1 MSISGDSIFDFAD
14 IEELD
19 PSIAD
24 GYRIIYD
31 REVPVEVRNQTSD
44 GNADN
49 GTMEA
54 LKIKMLMLGPEEVSL
69 TARLYVCV
77 CVCVCV
83 CVLHD
88 AVHYYTTPVAVASTW
103 HPTNM

>member
-83 CVLHD
+83 CV
-88 AVHYYTTPVAVASTW
+88 A
-103 HPTNM
+103 

>member
-1 MSISGDSIFDFAD
+1 MSVAGDSIFDFTD
-14 IEELD
+14 IDELD
-19 PSIAD
+19 PSVAD

-54 LKIKMLMLGPEEVSL
+54 IKVKMLMLGTCTHTIHSKFTYDSL
-69 TARLYVCV
+69 TLKIKLSLVNKYR
-77 CVCVCV
+77 
-83 CVLHD
+83 
-88 AVHYYTTPVAVASTW
+88 TR
-103 HPTNM
+103 